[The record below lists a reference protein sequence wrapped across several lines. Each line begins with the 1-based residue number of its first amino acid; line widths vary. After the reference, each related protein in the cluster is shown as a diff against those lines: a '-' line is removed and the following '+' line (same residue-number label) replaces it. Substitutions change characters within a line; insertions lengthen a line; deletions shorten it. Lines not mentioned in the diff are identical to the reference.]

1 MEFELIS
8 LCPKVLGR
16 DMSATG
22 HVFSVSRIQLV
33 GLIRWRRFG
42 LIESIEI
49 LSALVEGEEGYLAL
63 LTGKVAY

>member
-33 GLIRWRRFG
+33 GLIRWRRVE
-42 LIESIEI
+42 LIESIEL
-49 LSALVEGEEGYLAL
+49 LSALVP
-63 LTGKVAY
+63 